1 MGLLSK
7 WTDGEREAPEPLEGP
22 VVGTVV
28 TGTVIWSLLFL
39 GQLPF
44 YGWFEDGGHT
54 WWLWT
59 CAAGAGLGLLGV
71 WIVRRRDAALRRAAA
86 RDQAAA
92 GRSSGPGDAP
102 GTAAQPGG
110 TRGELGRH

>member
-1 MGLLSK
+1 MRLLSK
-7 WTDGEREAPEPLEGP
+7 WMNGEHEAPEPLEGP

-28 TGTVIWSLLFL
+28 TGTVIWCLLFL

-44 YGWFEDGGHT
+44 YGWFEDHGHT

-71 WIVRRRDAALRRAAA
+71 WIVRRREAGLRRDGGADEHRAHP
-86 RDQAAA
+86 DQ
-92 GRSSGPGDAP
+92 RPEPSNKL
-102 GTAAQPGG
+102 
-110 TRGELGRH
+110 RRR